1 MTPRSC
7 ARAAGP
13 LPADLAGMSPAV
25 SPAQAVGH
33 LLQTTNSERTMHLV
47 IRLALPTYMA
57 G

>member
-1 MTPRSC
+1 
-7 ARAAGP
+7 
-13 LPADLAGMSPAV
+13 MSPTVPRRRAV
-25 SPAQAVGH
+25 EH